1 MLKNKNKALENK
13 KAFYGRMFVLPWV
26 FGFVLFFFVPL
37 IESVIFAFSKVSLT
51 PSGFELI
58 FKGLKNFKYIFL
70 EDSDYTDRLVAAF
83 GNFAYTL
90 PFIVIFSLILAVL
103 LNQKFKGRLFF
114 RSVFFMPVIIS
125 TGIVMTFIL
134 GDDVA
139 VQMRSA
145 DDQVST
151 LLGVFID
158 VEEVMTGLG
167 LPQQIIELL
176 IKYVEEI
183 FNLLW
188 CSGIQILLFVSGLQ
202 AIPEQLYE
210 VSRVE
215 GATSWETFW
224 YVTFP
229 MLGNTLVLVF
239 VFTAIDILTSTDNAI
254 MSSAFSLMQNQVY
267 DTSSAMIWSYFIL
280 VIAVIVVVYMLI
292 NHFCLRKW
300 EK

>member
-1 MLKNKNKALENK
+1 MFKRKNKSLENK
-13 KAFYGRMFVLPWV
+13 KALYGRLFVLPWV
-26 FGFVLFFFVPL
+26 FGFILFFLVPL
-37 IESVIFAFSKVSLT
+37 IESVIFAFSKVSIT
-51 PSGFELI
+51 TSGFELI
-58 FKGLKNFKYIFL
+58 FKGFQNFKTIFL
-70 EDSDYTDRLVAAF
+70 EDSDYTGRLASAF

-103 LNQKFKGRLFF
+103 LNQQFKGRLFF

-145 DDQVST
+145 DNQVST

-158 VEEVMTGLG
+158 VEKVMTGLG
-167 LPQQIIELL
+167 LPDQIVELL

-188 CSGIQILLFVSGLQ
+188 RSGIQILLFISGLQ

-215 GATSWETFW
+215 GATAWETFW

-229 MLGNTLVLVF
+229 MLGNTLILVF

-267 DTSSAMIWSYFIL
+267 DTSSAMIWSYFVL
-280 VIAVIVVVYMLI
+280 VIAAIAVVYMLL

>member
-1 MLKNKNKALENK
+1 
-13 KAFYGRMFVLPWV
+13 MFVLPWV

-202 AIPEQLYE
+202 AIP
-210 VSRVE
+210 
-215 GATSWETFW
+215 
-224 YVTFP
+224 
-229 MLGNTLVLVF
+229 
-239 VFTAIDILTSTDNAI
+239 
-254 MSSAFSLMQNQVY
+254 
-267 DTSSAMIWSYFIL
+267 
-280 VIAVIVVVYMLI
+280 
-292 NHFCLRKW
+292 
-300 EK
+300 